1 MSRFVSMPAD
11 AYHADLSAWSRSM
24 LSTFRESKREA
35 YLRYVAK
42 EAPKDESKECMT
54 LGSLAHTMLLEPA
67 KVKERFAIIP
77 ESCLSPG
84 EAIRSKD
91 AKQFVDDA
99 EAEGLE
105 VVKPKAYKRTEKII
119 ESVKQTC
126 GQWLNKATHIEQSVY
141 WADDVTKLPMKAR
154 PDWLIETANDVY
166 MFDLKTTTRIIPHT
180 FAKVIEAHEYW
191 LQDSHYRQGVFAV
204 LKKPVQMFFV
214 GIEQEW
220 PYRAGIFQLS
230 PETRQ
235 KAFETW
241 RTLVNDVATAIET
254 NNFSDPW
261 EKEITTVTLKD
272 YVFRSNA

>member
-1 MSRFVSMPAD
+1 MSKIINMPAD

-35 YLRYVAK
+35 YLRYIAK
-42 EAPKDESKECMT
+42 DAPKDEHKECMT

-77 ESCLSPG
+77 ESYLSPG
-84 EAIRSKD
+84 EAIRSKE

-99 EAEGLE
+99 EAEGME
-105 VVKPKAYKRTEKII
+105 VVKPKAYKRTERII
-119 ESVKQTC
+119 ESVKKTC
-126 GQWLNKATHIEQSVY
+126 GQWLDKATHIEQSVY
-141 WADDVTKLPMKAR
+141 WQDEVSGLQLKAR
-154 PDWLIETANDVY
+154 PDWIIESASEVY
-166 MFDLKTTTRIIPHT
+166 IFDLKTTTRIIPHT
-180 FAKVIEAHEYW
+180 FAKVIETHEYW
-191 LQDSHYRQGVFAV
+191 LQDSHYRQGVFTA

-220 PYRAGIFQLS
+220 PYRAGIFQLCN
-230 PETRQ
+230 ETRQ
-235 KAFETW
+235 KSFEAW
-241 RTLVNDVATAIET
+241 RCLVSDVATAIQS